1 MHRTKKIDIPPT
13 KSQNNPVMKPIY
25 SYALLAA
32 FAAVGQALAVDATT
46 TPVGYVSL
54 SIGGTPGNAVPAES
68 DVAVSIPL
76 DRTVEFQG
84 TVASVSGSQITVTGA
99 SFGVFD
105 NVAIPH
111 VAKLSSGVRNG
122 LTGLITVNNATS
134 VTIAVPTGDNLTGV
148 VSGDKITIHKAWTP
162 VSVFSTAPPAGTQI
176 LAFSGTSPGVNIGV
190 DLIYE
195 FDGTNWIDTNSFDV
209 ADNTVL
215 YQGETFLI
223 RNNSL
228 TPIASLVLSGSVTKA
243 SNRVVVNNLDPGIG
257 QDNMVAYTG
266 SVGEIIGDSSLASVA
281 VAGDQLL
288 ALDNSTTGQNKGFST
303 IIEFDGTAWI
313 DTNSFDDVTTT
324 FKLQAGVGYTFR
336 RGAAAS
342 ALDLVWSDV
351 PTYVPTL

>member
-1 MHRTKKIDIPPT
+1 
-13 KSQNNPVMKPIY
+13 MKPIY

-32 FAAVGQALAVDATT
+32 FAAVGSASAVEAVT

-54 SIGGTPGNAVPAES
+54 SIGGTSGDAVPAES

-99 SFGVFD
+99 AFGVFD
-105 NVAIPH
+105 DVATPH

-122 LTGLITVNNATS
+122 LTGLITLNDATS
-134 VTIAVPTGDNLTGV
+134 VTISVPTGDDLTGV

-162 VSVFSTAPPAGTQI
+162 SSVFSTAPPAGTQI

-228 TPIASLVLSGSVTKA
+228 TAISSLVLSGTVTTA
-243 SNRVVVNNLDPGIG
+243 SNRVVLTNLDPGNG
-257 QDNMVAYTG
+257 QDNMVSYTG
-266 SVGEIIGDSSLASVA
+266 SVGEVIGDSSLASIA

-288 ALDNSTTGQNKGFST
+288 AVDNSTTGQNKGFST

-313 DTNSFDDVTTT
+313 DTNSFDDVSAT
-324 FKLQAGVGYTFR
+324 FVLQAGVGYTFR
-336 RGAAAS
+336 RGAGAS
-342 ALDLVWSDV
+342 ALDVIWSDV
-351 PTYVPTL
+351 PTYVPSL